1 VTSAAEI
8 QGRLKGKVRW
18 LLLPSSFATT
28 PIGAATVFYCYKT
41 FDLPPGSLLPMVVI
55 TGIVFGLLFTLAD
68 RSYRRRLR
76 TLQDVGT
83 GAAQPTRENL
93 KIIAQEIAALPDAMV
108 RIVVA
113 CWTAGVLI
121 VVITLHWWVPAIDL
135 RLMLRMIAS
144 ALVYAPIGVVLAYI
158 VSILR
163 GRKLLALLPDLGL
176 PTAQLFEA
184 LSSDRR
190 QLRVR
195 LLVFSA
201 VMLLSPGGITA
212 DVAVTT
218 LTHHLGLIRQ
228 AHDPA
233 VVEALADQAVRDTL
247 LSIAL
252 MGGMVLAFGLV
263 AAWLGGSAIADPLR
277 DLAHEASRIAAGDL
291 REPRLVPA
299 EDELWTV
306 SSAFARMQSQVT
318 GVLSELQRAGLRIST
333 TTEEL
338 LATTS
343 RSQAGANEQASS
355 VHETSATT
363 EELAR
368 VARQIAENAESV
380 AKTAEKTLAAAQGG
394 QAHSKTFIGS
404 MGKMRQ
410 DNRAV
415 ADSVLALNQRVGQIG
430 RIVEFINGIADKADL
445 LALNAELEG
454 TKAGEIGRGFSLVA
468 GEMRRLAEN
477 VMRSTREIEQLIDEI
492 RGATKAAVGA
502 TEAGVRATESGAALA
517 QQVSEQLERIVTLA
531 RETSQAAST
540 ISQATQQQQTSSG
553 QLAEAMSRVLAV
565 TDQTASSTRQ
575 VADSTTDLASL
586 ARELK
591 TVVERFKVS

>member
-1 VTSAAEI
+1 A
-8 QGRLKGKVRW
+8 
-18 LLLPSSFATT
+18 
-28 PIGAATVFYCYKT
+28 VF
-41 FDLPPGSLLPMVVI
+41 VI
-55 TGIVFGLLFTLAD
+55 LFTLAD
-68 RSYRRRLR
+68 RSYLRRLL
-76 TLQDVGT
+76 TLQEVGRGT
-83 GAAQPTRENL
+83 AQPTRENL
-93 KIIAQEIAALPDAMV
+93 KVIAQEISGLPDAQLRTV
-108 RIVVA
+108 IA
-113 CWTAGVLI
+113 CWASGVLI
-121 VVITLHWWVPAIDL
+121 VVTTLHWWNSAVDL
-135 RLMLRMIAS
+135 RLMLRMTAS
-144 ALVYAPIGVVLAYI
+144 ALVFAPIGVVLAYI
-158 VSILR
+158 VSVLR
-163 GRKLLALLPDLGL
+163 GRELLALLPELGL
-176 PTAQLFEA
+176 PPAQLFDA
-184 LSSDRR
+184 LPAERR

-195 LLVFSA
+195 LLIFSA

-218 LTHHLGLIRQ
+218 LTHHLGQIRL

-233 VVEALADQAVRDTL
+233 VVQALADQAVSDTL
-247 LSIAL
+247 LTIAL
-252 MGGMVLAFGLV
+252 MGGMVIAFGMV
-263 AAWLGGSAIADPLR
+263 AAWFGGSAIAGPLR

-306 SSAFARMQSQVT
+306 SSAFARMQTQVT
-318 GVLSELQRAGLRIST
+318 GVLSEMQRAGLRIST
-333 TTEEL
+333 TTEQL

-380 AKTAEKTLAAAQGG
+380 AKTAEKTLSAAQGG

-410 DNRAV
+410 DNKAV

-454 TKAGEIGRGFSLVA
+454 TKAGDVGRGFSLVA

-517 QQVSEQLERIVTLA
+517 HQVSEQLERIVALA

-540 ISQATQQQQTSSG
+540 IS
-553 QLAEAMSRVLAV
+553 
-565 TDQTASSTRQ
+565 
-575 VADSTTDLASL
+575 
-586 ARELK
+586 
-591 TVVERFKVS
+591 